1 MTIGADRIENYLT
14 DYLFSLAPN
23 DRPFTMSQET
33 RSDDAELERELLEAE
48 QELQGYL
55 VLAKAIDPRLA
66 QEGLELRQARVDTAQ
81 QAIAESVPA
90 QPFAGF
96 EIPEGLEDEFRVIGE
111 GTGLELRGP
120 AIRGFWER
128 VPVEVKR
135 IVLSRLFESVT
146 VSPGRAPVEERVK
159 VQLRKNES

>member
-55 VLAKAIDPRLA
+55 VLTKAI
-66 QEGLELRQARVDTAQ
+66 
-81 QAIAESVPA
+81 
-90 QPFAGF
+90 
-96 EIPEGLEDEFRVIGE
+96 
-111 GTGLELRGP
+111 
-120 AIRGFWER
+120 
-128 VPVEVKR
+128 
-135 IVLSRLFESVT
+135 
-146 VSPGRAPVEERVK
+146 
-159 VQLRKNES
+159 